1 MSEEKENTDSI
12 SFLSKIDISD
22 DGNIILPEEVLT
34 KCGLDLSTK
43 FKIIVDVENNR
54 IILDVIP
61 D

>member
-1 MSEEKENTDSI
+1 MSEEQKTDSI
-12 SFLSKIDISD
+12 SFLSKMAISD

-34 KCGLDLSTK
+34 KCGFDLSTK
-43 FKIIVDVENNR
+43 FKITVDVENNR